1 MQKHSAHKYASGF
14 TLIELLIVIAI
25 IGNPRPSLFNVLANP
40 CNKFTGRFNL
50 RIITLSRLFLFFSAD
65 KGGEVRL
72 IKWGYNAGA
81 NFKCVVSQKKN
92 TGKTLND
99 YR

>member
-1 MQKHSAHKYASGF
+1 LNIFSKDICG
-14 TLIELLIVIAI
+14 TD
-25 IGNPRPSLFNVLANP
+25 NVLWLGVRGMGA
-40 CNKFTGRFNL
+40 
-50 RIITLSRLFLFFSAD
+50 